1 MSTLDKYLISSL
13 KSLDQWLPR
22 LQPQA
27 RPRRERRLPVSPH
40 TAAAPQEFSE
50 SGIAPDSNGGAE
62 SAPSES
68 LAWPPTL
75 AELLENLTEPP
86 PYAALLGACEDGLP
100 FLFDLTNPAPG
111 AILVTGD
118 AAGGKTSLLHS
129 ILHSACRMNTPEQ
142 LSFNVIA
149 SQPEEYLDLDPMEHC
164 QTVLP
169 VEEPAVAELIAE
181 LVETVETRKR
191 NHPQD
196 PAMILVIDD
205 LAALLSFLDE
215 QTYDRLYW
223 LIRHGPR
230 YQVWTL
236 ATLPAG
242 QVDQLDPRFLSA
254 FRTRL
259 FGYMHDERLAQRLA
273 GDDNIA
279 TRDIERGRQFYVP
292 YGGEWLRFWI
302 CKVDNTNPGGVE

>member
-13 KSLDQWLPR
+13 KSLDHWLPR
-22 LQPQA
+22 LQPQVP
-27 RPRRERRLPVSPH
+27 PRRDRRSRVSPPR
-40 TAAAPQEFSE
+40 AALPLEIPA
-50 SGIAPDSNGGAE
+50 SGLALDSAGEAE
-62 SAPSES
+62 SS
-68 LAWPPTL
+68 LSTSLSWPPSL
-75 AELLENLTEPP
+75 AELLESLNEPP

-100 FLFDLTNPAPG
+100 FLFNLSNPAPG
-111 AILVTGD
+111 AVLVTGD
-118 AAGGKTSLLHS
+118 AAVGKTSLLRS
-129 ILHSACRMNTPEQ
+129 VLHSACRMNSAEQ
-142 LSFNVIA
+142 LTFNVIA
-149 SQPEEYLDLDPMEHC
+149 SQPDEYLDLDQLEHC
-164 QTVLP
+164 QAILP
-169 VEEPAVAELIAE
+169 VEEQAAADLIAE
-181 LVETVETRKR
+181 LVDTVETRKR

-215 QTYDRLYW
+215 QTFSRLYW

-236 ATLPAG
+236 ATLPSA
-242 QVDQLDPRFLSA
+242 QADQLDPRFLSA

-273 GDDNIA
+273 GDDGIA

-302 CKVDNTNPGGVE
+302 CKVDGITPGGVR

>member
-22 LQPQA
+22 WQPQA
-27 RPRRERRLPVSPH
+27 RPHRERRPRF
-40 TAAAPQEFSE
+40 APQNPASRDE
-50 SGIAPDSNGGAE
+50 IPDSD
-62 SAPSES
+62 
-68 LAWPPTL
+68 LALDFAGEADLALPTSQTWPPKL
-75 AELLENLTEPP
+75 AELLESLTDPP

-111 AILVTGD
+111 AVLVTGD
-118 AAGGKTSLLHS
+118 AGGGKTRLLHS

-142 LSFNVIA
+142 LIFNVIA
-149 SQPEEYLDLDPMEHC
+149 SQPEEYLDLDPTEHC
-164 QTVLP
+164 QAILP
-169 VEEPAVAELIAE
+169 VEEPAVADLIAD

-205 LAALLSFLDE
+205 LAALLTFLDE
-215 QTYDRLYW
+215 QAYARLYW

-236 ATLPAG
+236 ATLPAMQAG
-242 QVDQLDPRFLSA
+242 GLDSRFLSA

-273 GDDNIA
+273 GDDGIA

-302 CKVDNTNPGGVE
+302 CKVEETPPGGVE

>member
-22 LQPQA
+22 WQPQA
-27 RPRRERRLPVSPH
+27 LPRRERRTRISPQHPVSLGEIPESDL
-40 TAAAPQEFSE
+40 APELAGE
-50 SGIAPDSNGGAE
+50 AE
-62 SAPSES
+62 LPLSTSQT
-68 LAWPPTL
+68 WPPML
-75 AELLENLTEPP
+75 AELLESLTEPP

-111 AILVTGD
+111 AILVTSD
-118 AAGGKTSLLHS
+118 AGGGKTHLLHS
-129 ILHSACRMNTPEQ
+129 ILHSASRMNTPEQ
-142 LSFNVIA
+142 LTFNVIA
-149 SQPEEYLDLDPMEHC
+149 SQPDEYLDLDSLEHC
-164 QTVLP
+164 QAVLP
-169 VEEPAVAELIAE
+169 VEEQAVADLIAE

-215 QTYDRLYW
+215 QSYARLYW

-236 ATLPAG
+236 ATLPARQAG
-242 QVDQLDPRFLSA
+242 GLDPRFLSA

-259 FGYMHDERLAQRLA
+259 FGYMHDERLAHRLA
-273 GDDNIA
+273 GDDGLA

-302 CKVDNTNPGGVE
+302 CRVEETHPGGVA

>member
-13 KSLDQWLPR
+13 KSLDHWLPR
-22 LQPQA
+22 LQPQVQ
-27 RPRRERRLPVSPH
+27 PRRERRARISPPP
-40 TAAAPQEFSE
+40 ASFSE
-50 SGIAPDSNGGAE
+50 EHPESDFDSGLANEAQLSQ
-62 SAPSES
+62 SQS

-75 AELLENLTEPP
+75 SELLETLSEPP
-86 PYAALLGACEDGLP
+86 PYATLLGACEDGLP

-118 AAGGKTSLLHS
+118 AAGGKTRLLHS
-129 ILHSACRMNTPEQ
+129 VLHSACRLNSPEQ
-142 LSFNVIA
+142 LTFNVIA
-149 SQPEEYLDLDPMEHC
+149 GQPDEYQDLNEMDHC
-164 QTVLP
+164 QAILP
-169 VEEPAVAELIAE
+169 VEDQVVVELIAG
-181 LVETVETRKR
+181 LVETVETRKH

-205 LAALLSFLDE
+205 LAALLPFLDE
-215 QTYDRLYW
+215 QTFDRLYW

-236 ATLPAG
+236 ATLSAEQAG
-242 QVDQLDPRFLSA
+242 QLDPRFLSA

-259 FGYMHDERLAQRLA
+259 FGYMHNERLAQQLA
-273 GDDNIA
+273 GDDSLA
-279 TRDIERGRQFYVP
+279 TRDIEKGCQFYVP

-302 CKVDNTNPGGVE
+302 CKVNGADPGGVA

>member
-27 RPRRERRLPVSPH
+27 RPHQERRPRISPPAADLPLEIPDADFE
-40 TAAAPQEFSE
+40 TGPANEQES
-50 SGIAPDSNGGAE
+50 SS
-62 SAPSES
+62 SASI
-68 LAWPPTL
+68 AWPPTL
-75 AELLENLTEPP
+75 ADMLKSLPEPP

-100 FLFDLTNPAPG
+100 FLFDLANPAPG

-118 AAGGKTSLLHS
+118 AAGGKTDLLHS
-129 ILHSACRMNTPEQ
+129 LLHSACRMNAPEQ
-142 LSFNVIA
+142 LVFNVIA
-149 SQPEEYLDLDPMEHC
+149 SQPDEFLDLNEMEHC
-164 QTVLP
+164 QAVLP
-169 VEEPAVAELIAE
+169 VEEGAVADLIAE

-215 QTYDRLYW
+215 QTYSRLYW

-242 QVDQLDPRFLSA
+242 QAAHMDPRFLSA

-273 GDDNIA
+273 GDDGIA
-279 TRDIERGRQFYVP
+279 TRDIERGRQFLVP

-302 CKVDNTNPGGVE
+302 CKIDGTNPGGVG

>member
-22 LQPQA
+22 LQPHTQ
-27 RPRRERRLPVSPH
+27 PRRERRRQI
-40 TAAAPQEFSE
+40 APQATVLPKGIPGSEFTSE
-50 SGIAPDSNGGAE
+50 PA
-62 SAPSES
+62 SEAGLS
-68 LAWPPTL
+68 LPNSLTWPPTL
-75 AELLENLTEPP
+75 AELLESLVEPP

-118 AAGGKTSLLHS
+118 AAGGKTRLLHS
-129 ILHSACRMNTPEQ
+129 ILHSASRMNSPEQ
-142 LSFNVIA
+142 LNFSVIA
-149 SQPEEYLDLDPMEHC
+149 RQPDEYLDLNEMEHC
-164 QTVLP
+164 QAILP
-169 VEEPAVAELIAE
+169 VEDQAVPDLIAE
-181 LVETVETRKR
+181 LVEIVDTRKR

-196 PAMILVIDD
+196 PALILVIDD
-205 LAALLSFLDE
+205 LAALLPFLDE
-215 QTYDRLYW
+215 QAYARLYW

-236 ATLPAG
+236 ATLAAE
-242 QVDQLDPRFLSA
+242 QADQLDPRFLSA

-259 FGYMHDERLAQRLA
+259 FGFMRNERLAQRLA
-273 GDDNIA
+273 GDDGIA
-279 TRDIERGRQFYVP
+279 TRDIEKGRQFYVP

-302 CKVDNTNPGGVE
+302 CKIDRTNPGGVG